1 MAKLIRKRRH
11 RPGAA
16 PGTLH
21 YVGDVRDAPIRLSV
35 IDYDKERLDERPLET
50 VEDLARFRDADTVTW
65 ANIIGIHD
73 LALVQR
79 VGEIFDIHP
88 LTLEDIIHPT
98 QRSKFEEYDHYLYT
112 VIRMITFDA
121 DATSI
126 RTEQLSLLVGNNWVL
141 SFQEDPRDVFE
152 PVRDRIRNSIGRIRT
167 SGADYLAYSLIDII
181 IDEYFITLE
190 QIGEEMED
198 LEEEVLGEPDPGTL
212 ERISTL
218 NRELVLLR
226 RSIWPARELIGSMAR
241 SESPL
246 IKKKTTVF
254 LRDVYDHA
262 IQIMEVVESFR
273 DVMASLRESYKTSVS
288 NRMDDIMKVLTIIA
302 TIFMPLT
309 FIAGI
314 YGMNFQYMPEL
325 SWHYGYFAS
334 LGAMIAV
341 GLAMVMYFRRKGWF

>member
-16 PGTLH
+16 PGSLH
-21 YVGDVRDAPIRLSV
+21 VVGNGRDAPVQITV
-35 IDYDKERLDERPLET
+35 IDYDKESLDERTVET
-50 VEDLARFRDADTVTW
+50 IEDLARFRDADTVTW
-65 ANIIGIHD
+65 ANIVGIHD
-73 LALVQR
+73 LAVVER
-79 VGEIFDIHP
+79 VGEIFDIHA
-88 LTLEDIIHPT
+88 LTLEDIVHTT
-98 QRSKFEEYDHYLYT
+98 QRSKFEEFENYLYA
-112 VIRMITFDA
+112 VIRMITFDTEE
-121 DATSI
+121 TSI
-126 RTEQLSLLVGNNWVL
+126 RTEQLSLLLGSNWVL

-167 SGADYLAYSLIDII
+167 SGADYLAYALIDII
-181 IDEYFITLE
+181 VDEYFITLE
-190 QIGEEMED
+190 QIGEEMEN

-254 LRDVYDHA
+254 LRDAYDHA
-262 IQIMEVVESFR
+262 IQIMEIVESFR

-288 NRMDDIMKVLTIIA
+288 NRMNDIMKVLTIIA
-302 TIFMPLT
+302 TIFIPLT

-314 YGMNFQYMPEL
+314 YGMNFEYMPEL
-325 SWHYGYFAS
+325 SWHHGYFGV
-334 LGAMIAV
+334 LGVMLAV